1 MNSIVLQNQI
11 LDMMENKKIHIS
23 LLGNTFDVKIKDLDF
38 FYDVLYDIKSMPD
51 ISEDDIAIIDSF
63 IIIAK
68 DAQNSLIK
76 LKSAHNAI
84 VNCNIDPALM
94 ALNSIKPI
102 ESKPILW
109 KTYVFKDMD
118 SDFIKIGKS
127 KEPHKRLKTLS
138 LSSGRR
144 LSQIFLFDGD
154 IEYHMHNV
162 FSEFRKNGEWFE
174 ISSRT
179 FYEKVENLREQLQ
192 HNLFL
197 E

>member
-84 VNCNIDPALM
+84 VNYNIDPALM
-94 ALNSIKPI
+94 ALNSIEPI

-127 KEPHKRLKTLS
+127 K
-138 LSSGRR
+138 
-144 LSQIFLFDGD
+144 
-154 IEYHMHNV
+154 
-162 FSEFRKNGEWFE
+162 
-174 ISSRT
+174 
-179 FYEKVENLREQLQ
+179 
-192 HNLFL
+192 
-197 E
+197 

>member
-11 LDMMENKKIHIS
+11 LDMMKNKKIHIS

-38 FYDVLYDIKSMPD
+38 FYNVLYDIKSMPD
-51 ISEDDIAIIDSF
+51 ISKDDIAIIDSF

-84 VNCNIDPALM
+84 VNYNIDPALM

-127 KEPHKRLKTLS
+127 KEPHKRLKH
-138 LSSGRR
+138 
-144 LSQIFLFDGD
+144 
-154 IEYHMHNV
+154 YH
-162 FSEFRKNGEWFE
+162 FPAEEG
-174 ISSRT
+174 
-179 FYEKVENLREQLQ
+179 
-192 HNLFL
+192 
-197 E
+197 

>member
-38 FYDVLYDIKSMPD
+38 FYNVLYDIKSMPD
-51 ISEDDIAIIDSF
+51 ISKDDIAIIDSF

-84 VNCNIDPALM
+84 VNYNIDPALM

-102 ESKPILW
+102 ESKL
-109 KTYVFKDMD
+109 
-118 SDFIKIGKS
+118 
-127 KEPHKRLKTLS
+127 H
-138 LSSGRR
+138 
-144 LSQIFLFDGD
+144 
-154 IEYHMHNV
+154 
-162 FSEFRKNGEWFE
+162 GECQFCLDVKW
-174 ISSRT
+174 R
-179 FYEKVENLREQLQ
+179 
-192 HNLFL
+192 
-197 E
+197 

>member
-1 MNSIVLQNQI
+1 
-11 LDMMENKKIHIS
+11 MENKKIHIS

-38 FYDVLYDIKSMPD
+38 FYDVLSDIKGMPD
-51 ISEDDIAIIDSF
+51 ISEDDIAIIDNF
-63 IIIAK
+63 IFVAK
-68 DAQNSLIK
+68 DAQNALTK
-76 LKSAHNAI
+76 LKSTYNEF
-84 VNCNIDPALM
+84 VNCNKDPALM

-127 KEPHKRLKTLS
+127 EDPYKRLKILS

-154 IEYHMHNV
+154 IELYMHNV

-179 FYEKVENLREQLQ
+179 FYEKVEKLREQLQ